1 MAHPLGI
8 EDALRSPL
16 CSWAECPVTG
26 GTRAS
31 VRTSVRARMPA
42 EYTDPCREETPDRTS
57 SRRTRNATAFK
68 AENEPPMT
76 CGARRRDGQVRA
88 ETDTLTKS
96 GCGKAPSCRRERW
109 GQEGAGRSA
118 QRRKRT
124 RTTEQRRNTHVV
136 ATSTVRRTG
145 GSVRRH
151 TSLCFSRRR
160 RPLAL
165 RPRSAAPSLPSSA
178 IAAWCAH
185 PLMSSAAISQ
195 SSQLASSVV
204 RRLVPPSPSST
215 LACPS
220 SISIRASLSLLD
232 EEWI

>member
-1 MAHPLGI
+1 MAHPLGL
-8 EDALRSPL
+8 EDALRSSL
-16 CSWAECPVTG
+16 CSSAECPVTG

-31 VRTSVRARMPA
+31 VRTSVRTRMPA
-42 EYTDPCREETPDRTS
+42 EFTDPCREETPDRIS
-57 SRRTRNATAFK
+57 SGSTRNATAFK
-68 AENEPPMT
+68 AENLNEPPMT
-76 CGARRRDGQVRA
+76 CGARRRGGQVRA
-88 ETDTLTKS
+88 ETGTLAES
-96 GCGKAPSCRRERW
+96 GCGKAPLRRREPW

-124 RTTEQRRNTHVV
+124 RSDGTTHVV

-165 RPRSAAPSLPSSA
+165 RPPSAAPSLPSLG
-178 IAAWCAH
+178 IMAWCAQSLR
-185 PLMSSAAISQ
+185 PFAAIMQ
-195 SSQLASSVV
+195 YSQLLSFVV
-204 RRLVPPSPSST
+204 RRLAPPSPSST

-220 SISIRASLSLLD
+220 TISMRAFLPMLD
-232 EEWI
+232 E